1 MLPASEIFDVT
12 RRTLLIGAAATAL
25 ATPPA
30 LLLALLLA
38 RGRFPGRV
46 IVQTLVTLPLVVPPV
61 AVGLLLLSALSPL
74 RPWARGLHALL
85 GGNPLWT
92 WRAAVIAAAVMGA
105 PLLIR
110 TAEAALAA
118 VPRRLE
124 HVAATLGASPLR
136 VFLTVTLPLAARGVL
151 YGVLLCFLRAVGEFG
166 ATVLVAGN
174 IPGETQTLAL
184 AIYARTQAFEDRE
197 ALLLTATSIGIAA
210 IATLIGE
217 VLLVRSRPDDA
228 VRG

>member
-217 VLLVRSRPDDA
+217 VLLVRSRPADA